1 MQNCYEYFIEAISTQ
16 EVALSYLCRHV
27 FSHFLDTYTTP
38 IFLHLMDGLIFFI
51 LTQFDLAFQ
60 PSFWYLILQTLLICG
75 SRKGC
80 LLLEHAV
87 CLPCLS
93 IKGDFIKPYRRV
105 RPRQFFSIFCFPR
118 QKYLHFVYYYFY
130 VSPIS

>member
-16 EVALSYLCRHV
+16 EVALSYVCRHV

-60 PSFWYLILQTLLICG
+60 PSFWDLILQTLLICG

-80 LLLEHAV
+80 LLRNTLYVFHISV
-87 CLPCLS
+87 L
-93 IKGDFIKPYRRV
+93 KGI
-105 RPRQFFSIFCFPR
+105 SL
-118 QKYLHFVYYYFY
+118 YLTDA
-130 VSPIS
+130 